1 MEEKRMSTAK
11 PGQQANEGEG
21 NRTAAR
27 EYNKAQSD
35 FAKSGKVQQAAE
47 DAAVAVDGPEGE
59 ELRRA
64 EEKGKQHSHGEDPA
78 LKR

>member
-1 MEEKRMSTAK
+1 MATS
-11 PGQQANEGEG
+11 PSGQQANEGEG
-21 NRTAAR
+21 NKTAAQ
-27 EYNKAQSD
+27 EYNKAQSE

-59 ELRRA
+59 ELRKA
-64 EEKGKQHSHGEDPA
+64 EEKGKQHAHGEDPA

>member
-1 MEEKRMSTAK
+1 MSTSK
-11 PGQQANEGEG
+11 PGQSTNEGEG
-21 NRTAAR
+21 SRTAAR
-27 EYNKAQSD
+27 DYNQAQTE
-35 FAKSGKVQQAAE
+35 FARSGKVQQAAQ

-64 EEKGKQHSHGEDPA
+64 EEKAKQHSHGEDPA

>member
-1 MEEKRMSTAK
+1 MNTSNAGE
-11 PGQQANEGEG
+11 PPNEGEG
-21 NRTAAR
+21 NRSAAR

-35 FAKSGKVQQAAE
+35 FARSGRVQQAAE

-59 ELRRA
+59 ELRQA

-78 LKR
+78 PKR